1 MGTTERAGLDPSL
14 EATGQGRGE
23 KCCGSGSH
31 PAKRRLR
38 SNSGN
43 SCGEG
48 IKLKAGEQG
57 GRGRPRALA
66 WLFQVLQVLQGSYA
80 GLAFFSAFLKSI
92 RACITFMNRKKKKKT
107 FLTSKWLPALRVRPD
122 SKSGSQSTVSA
133 AHQAS
138 SQSSLGLTPPPQGLP
153 TLAFRQ
159 CPLPRF
165 TGREKDGLGPL
176 SGLGREESYHR
187 RGEVQTSGTQPA
199 SWCKA
204 ETDKPVKVTSQS
216 PRASLWSQDPQP
228 GPRMLSMSS
237 STGYTTALESAV
249 GPRAIRSL
257 RAMSH

>member
-1 MGTTERAGLDPSL
+1 MQRGNKTESRGARRQRAP
-14 EATGQGRGE
+14 
-23 KCCGSGSH
+23 
-31 PAKRRLR
+31 
-38 SNSGN
+38 
-43 SCGEG
+43 
-48 IKLKAGEQG
+48 
-57 GRGRPRALA
+57 
-66 WLFQVLQVLQGSYA
+66 QGSCM
-80 GLAFFSAFLKSI
+80 AFPGTPGSPRELCRTCLFFCFSEVHKSLHHI
-92 RACITFMNRKKKKKT
+92 YEQKKKKKKT